1 MTISVNM
8 VNTSVGDEH
17 INTRAVAGNDPIK
30 EESPKLSPEAL
41 RAFLRENQLKL
52 KALSPLFKNSKIR
65 YTEEDGI
72 PWYKGMARDNS
83 FYESIAD
90 IIIVSIDLHKSV
102 LAQMLNR

>member
-17 INTRAVAGNDPIK
+17 INTRAVAGNVPIK

-41 RAFLRENQLKL
+41 RAFLRENQLKV

-65 YTEEDGI
+65 YTEASI
-72 PWYKGMARDNS
+72 SWYSEMVGNNS
-83 FYESIAD
+83 FYESIAV
-90 IIIVSIDLHKSV
+90 IIIISIDLHKSV